1 VARSKKKKSIF
12 IPVVTTLVVITCLAI
27 VAGYFWVNST
37 VVKQFGHPDPSLSIT
52 QRVIYPVELFI
63 YRDRLTTALNKGE
76 EEQIFTIEQGESV
89 SIICYRLEQ
98 LGLIDD
104 AELMRMYLVYSG
116 LDRQLKSGQFRLSTA
131 MSPQEITQRLIDAA
145 SKEAVVSILPGWRIE
160 EIAANVAGSGLSIP
174 MDDFIQTAYAP
185 TQNLLAFLP
194 VSELSSLEGFLF
206 PGTYIFARDADLTT
220 VFETILQ
227 AFTQNMDQT
236 LVDGFLR
243 QGFSITDAVT
253 LASIIEKEAVVDD
266 EKPLIA
272 SVFYNR
278 IEAGMRLETDPTV
291 QYALGFDSQS
301 QSWWKSP
308 LFLQDLEIE
317 SPYNTYKV
325 TGLTP
330 TPICNPGLE
339 SLRAVAF
346 PAETPYYYFRAA
358 CDESGR
364 HVFAI
369 SFEEHLNNSCE

>member
-1 VARSKKKKSIF
+1 MARSKKKKSIF